1 MKKIINALVVISCTV
16 LLFSCKKDFLETK
29 PQGYFLEQD
38 VRDLGAASPDAL
50 IKVVEPTMK
59 GIYTYMYTYNTSF
72 RASGRH
78 DDFGQK
84 SIDLST
90 DMMTED
96 VVQVV
101 HHWFGFDYL
110 LDNREAAFARTFTNW
125 NFYYRI
131 INIANTI
138 SSQIDPAVTDA
149 GLKAVRGQALA
160 IRAYSYLNLA
170 QLYQQTYKGNES
182 APGVPLYSE
191 PAVEGKPRASMQEVY
206 AQIEQDLLEAIG
218 LLAGFNRAT
227 KEQINQNV
235 ARGILARA
243 YLNMERWADAA
254 SQANSARTGFSPMSA
269 VQYQGG
275 FNNINNPEWMWG
287 GDLTPTTSSFVASF
301 FGLMDNTS
309 TSTYNGALGVYRLI
323 DKKLF
328 DQISLTDERRKAFR
342 APTDAPPA
350 SNPNMPVYASLKFR
364 DIFPGND
371 GDYIYMRGA
380 EMYLIEAEALARS
393 GNNNGAAQVLYSL
406 VSTRDPNYTLST
418 NTGQDLIDEIILQRR
433 IELWAEGF
441 SLNDYKRWKRGINR
455 TGSNHRADAQ
465 LVIPAGDKR
474 FFYQIPQR
482 EFDTNSAFTPADQ
495 NP

>member
-1 MKKIINALVVISCTV
+1 MKKIINGLMFISCAV
-16 LLFSCKKDFLETK
+16 SLFSCKKDFLDTR
-29 PQGYFLEQD
+29 PQGRFLEQD
-38 VRDLGAASPDAL
+38 VRELGEASASSL
-50 IKVVEPTMK
+50 IKVVDPTMK
-59 GIYTYMYTYNTSF
+59 GIYTYMYSYNTSS

-96 VVQVV
+96 IVQVV

-110 LDNREAAFARTFTNW
+110 LDDREAAFARTFTNW

-131 INIANTI
+131 VSISNKIA
-138 SSQIDPAVTDA
+138 SQIDPTVTDA
-149 GLKAVRGQALA
+149 PLKAVRGQALA
-160 IRAYSYLNLA
+160 MRAYCYLNLV
-170 QLYQQTYKGNES
+170 QLYQQTYKGNET
-182 APGVPLYSE
+182 APGVPLYADALSD
-191 PAVEGKPRASMQEVY
+191 GRPRAPMQEVY
-206 AQIEQDLLEAIG
+206 DQIEDDLLEAIG
-218 LLAGFNRAT
+218 LLAGFTRIS

-254 SQANSARTGFSPMSA
+254 SQANLAKAGFAPMSA
-269 VQYQGG
+269 AQYNAG
-275 FNNINNPEWMWG
+275 FNDINNPEWMWG
-287 GDLTPTTSSFVASF
+287 GDITSTTSSFVASF

-328 DQISLTDERRKAFR
+328 DQIPLTDERRKAFR
-342 APTDAPPA
+342 APTDPPPA
-350 SNPNMPVYASLKFR
+350 SNANMPVYASSKFR

-371 GDYIYMRGA
+371 GDYLYMRGA
-380 EMYLIEAEALARS
+380 EMYLIEAEALAR
-393 GNNNGAAQVLYSL
+393 NNNNSGAAQVLFSL
-406 VSTRDPNYTLST
+406 VSTRNPAYTLST
-418 NTGQDLIDEIILQRR
+418 NTGQALIDEIILQRR

-474 FFYQIPQR
+474 FFLQIPQR
-482 EFDTNSAFTPADQ
+482 EFETNPAFTAADQ